1 MTKRP
6 LPPTKPTTRPPPIMM
21 NKMDEHRRRG
31 TLDILNVYCTI
42 PEAAELTELS
52 ETMLRKFV
60 NGGFLYQEY
69 RGIVRLR
76 DLTQCISDYH
86 EYGKGKQVHQKNFD
100 RVVEYDD
107 DE

>member
-6 LPPTKPTTRPPPIMM
+6 LPPTKPTTCPAPIMM
-21 NKMDEHRRRG
+21 SKMDEHRRRG

-76 DLTQCISDYH
+76 DLTQCIFDYH